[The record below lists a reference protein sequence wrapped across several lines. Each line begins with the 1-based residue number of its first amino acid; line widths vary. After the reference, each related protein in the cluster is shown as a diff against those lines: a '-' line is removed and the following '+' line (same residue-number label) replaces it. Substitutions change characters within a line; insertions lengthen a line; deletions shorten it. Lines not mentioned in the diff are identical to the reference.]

1 MNKPEEIALEDR
13 IDPGLRVGE
22 KEDVDTTPDIV
33 DVQAVEEAHDEVD
46 MAFIIAQKELFTY
59 EESML

>member
-1 MNKPEEIALEDR
+1 MNKLEELKKNFHDSMTACEVADDALDAAYR
-13 IDPGLRVGE
+13 MVR
-22 KEDVDTTPDIV
+22 
-33 DVQAVEEAHDEVD
+33 AVEEAHDEVD

>member
-1 MNKPEEIALEDR
+1 MNTKLEELKKNFHDAIANCEVADDALDAAYR
-13 IDPGLRVGE
+13 MVR
-22 KEDVDTTPDIV
+22 
-33 DVQAVEEAHDEVD
+33 AVEEAHDEVD

>member
-1 MNKPEEIALEDR
+1 MNKLEELQKNFHDSMAACEVADNALDAAYR
-13 IDPGLRVGE
+13 M
-22 KEDVDTTPDIV
+22 
-33 DVQAVEEAHDEVD
+33 VQAVEEAHDEVD